1 MNQIQEKGG
10 TLASFKSL
18 LNKNF
23 ILLLFISVFNQ
34 FGTTMD
40 TQLITIRGQDIGM
53 LPATLTLMVTLYSV
67 ATMVARPFAGRLTDK
82 LNLKL
87 WIIIIMALKAVT
99 YILQGIAPNPIFL
112 MVARVCTGLVFCCV
126 TTAVATM
133 GSLFVD
139 RRAMGTGMGL
149 VNAIPGLLVSTAP
162 VLAVSL
168 YQDVSPAASYAV
180 AAAFSIPCIIV
191 ALLLDVEKANPKVG
205 PGSAPKAD
213 GEKKGFNISNYI
225 CLPALPACMITFC
238 TASLLFACSLLVV
251 TMSRERG
258 LANIAIF
265 FSMYTLFKAVGGIA
279 GGVLG
284 DLLSAKRVLVPGLIL
299 NAICCIL
306 LANGYTEVAIGAA
319 GALYAISYQ
328 GIMTVTKK
336 VAAIMA
342 PPEQRGAA
350 ISTNMLV
357 IDIAG
362 ITGSLIPGLLNT
374 YFGYTTT
381 FYCMLV
387 YPVIG
392 VLIYLAIAKKLDA
405 AEAK

>member
-1 MNQIQEKGG
+1 MSQVQEKGG

-139 RRAMGTGMGL
+139 RRAMDGT
-149 VNAIPGLLVSTAP
+149 
-162 VLAVSL
+162 
-168 YQDVSPAASYAV
+168 
-180 AAAFSIPCIIV
+180 
-191 ALLLDVEKANPKVG
+191 
-205 PGSAPKAD
+205 
-213 GEKKGFNISNYI
+213 
-225 CLPALPACMITFC
+225 
-238 TASLLFACSLLVV
+238 
-251 TMSRERG
+251 R
-258 LANIAIF
+258 
-265 FSMYTLFKAVGGIA
+265 
-279 GGVLG
+279 
-284 DLLSAKRVLVPGLIL
+284 
-299 NAICCIL
+299 
-306 LANGYTEVAIGAA
+306 
-319 GALYAISYQ
+319 
-328 GIMTVTKK
+328 
-336 VAAIMA
+336 
-342 PPEQRGAA
+342 AA
-350 ISTNMLV
+350 ISLRRLMLS
-357 IDIAG
+357 A
-362 ITGSLIPGLLNT
+362 S
-374 YFGYTTT
+374 FR
-381 FYCMLV
+381 
-387 YPVIG
+387 
-392 VLIYLAIAKKLDA
+392 AKVSSRQSILS
-405 AEAK
+405 